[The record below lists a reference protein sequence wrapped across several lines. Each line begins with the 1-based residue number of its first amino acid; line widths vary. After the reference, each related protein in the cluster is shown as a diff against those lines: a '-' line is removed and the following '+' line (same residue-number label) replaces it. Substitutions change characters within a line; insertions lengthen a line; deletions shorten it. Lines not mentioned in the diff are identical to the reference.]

1 MNGQFKYLF
10 TPVQL
15 GPVTIKNR
23 IVNAQH
29 GNGLADNEFLPTE
42 KQAYYFAEKAK
53 GGTGLIIMGA
63 SLVSFNAMS
72 FFGRNLVS
80 DERAIPGYKRIADM
94 VHENGSKMFAQ
105 LSHQG
110 RQTTGDIS
118 RLPSWA
124 PSPIPCVVAREIPK
138 EMEREDM
145 EEVIQG
151 FVKGARNV
159 KKADFDGVEVY
170 GAHGYLLSQFLS
182 PHSNKREDEYGGS
195 LENRLRF
202 PLEVIDAVRR
212 EVGSDF
218 TIGFR
223 LNGDDFIPGSVGLE
237 DAQEIAKRV
246 ESTGLID
253 YLSVTAGT
261 YNSIPTWVSDMVV
274 PLGPLVHLASEIKKC
289 VSLPVLAVNRINDP
303 LQAEQILS
311 EGHADLIGMCRA
323 LLADPE
329 LPDKA
334 KEGRLDDIR
343 ICIGD
348 NQGCLQRTFKGL
360 PISCIYNATVGYEK
374 ELGIGTL
381 EPAKKKKK
389 VIVIGGGPA
398 GMEAA
403 RVAALRGHVVTL
415 YEKDSELG
423 GQINLIV
430 KLPGRKD
437 FGEVVRYLGH
447 QIEKSGV
454 DIRLDTEA
462 TGDLIEKEGPD
473 AVIVATGSEPDKSGF
488 CPVRP
493 DLEKIPGTDDDYVLT
508 ARDVLV
514 GWVDVGESVVII
526 DWLSDLQATGT
537 AELLLDKGKKVEI
550 ITYLPYVGV
559 DIVSP
564 TFGPLF
570 QKLFSKGLILTPFTA
585 VKEISD
591 HSVTVYN
598 VYSRQERKIE
608 NVDTVVLSTGSK
620 ANNKLYRS
628 LKGRVKEISAVGDC
642 VSPRKIINAVYE
654 AHRAARSM

>member
-10 TPVQL
+10 TPIEL

-42 KQAYYFAEKAK
+42 RQAYYFAEKAK
-53 GGTGLIIMGA
+53 GGAGLIIMGA
-63 SLVSFNAMS
+63 SLVLLNAMS

-80 DERAIPGYKRIADM
+80 DERAIPEFKRIADM
-94 VHENGSKMFAQ
+94 VHEHGSKMFAQ

-118 RLPSWA
+118 RLPTWA
-124 PSPIPCVVAREIPK
+124 PSPIPCVIAREIPK

-145 EEVIQG
+145 DEVIQG

-159 KKADFDGVEVY
+159 KKAGFDGVEVY

-182 PHSNKREDEYGGS
+182 PHSNRRKDEYGGS

-202 PLEVIDAVRR
+202 PLEVINAVRK

-218 TIGFR
+218 TVGFR
-223 LNGDDFIPGSVGLE
+223 LNGDDLTAGGLTLG
-237 DAQEIAKRV
+237 DAKEIAKRV
-246 ESTGLID
+246 ESTGQID
-253 YLSVTAGT
+253 YLSVSAGT
-261 YNSIPTWVSDMVV
+261 YNSVPLWISDMVV
-274 PLGPLVHLASEIKKC
+274 PLGPLVHLASGIKKC
-289 VSLPVLAVNRINDP
+289 VGLPVLAVNRINDP
-303 LQAEQILS
+303 LQAEQILAD
-311 EGHADLIGMCRA
+311 GHADLIGMCRA
-323 LLADPE
+323 LVADPE
-329 LPDKA
+329 LPNKA
-334 KEGRLDDIR
+334 KEGRLDEIR

-360 PISCIYNATVGYEK
+360 PISCIYNATVGYEN

-381 EPAKKKKK
+381 KPAKKKKK

-403 RVAALRGHVVTL
+403 GVAALKGHEVTL
-415 YEKDSELG
+415 YEKGSELG

-437 FGEVVRYLGH
+437 FGEVIRYLRH
-447 QIEKSGV
+447 QMETSGV
-454 DIRLDTEA
+454 DVRLNNEA
-462 TGDLIEKEGPD
+462 TAEMIEKEGPD
-473 AVIVATGSEPDKSGF
+473 AVIVAAGSEPDRTGF
-488 CPVRP
+488 MPVRP
-493 DLEKIPGTDDDYVLT
+493 DLEKIPGAEYDYVLT
-508 ARDVLV
+508 VRDVL
-514 GWVDVGESVVII
+514 GERVEIGENVVII

-537 AELLLDKGKKVEI
+537 AEFLLERGKRVEI

-564 TFGPLF
+564 TFSPLF
-570 QKLFSKGLILTPFTA
+570 QKLFSKGVILTSFTA

-591 HSVTVYN
+591 HSVVVYN
-598 VYSRQERKIE
+598 IYSRQERKIE
-608 NVDTVVLSTGSK
+608 AVDTVVLSTGAK
-620 ANNKLYRS
+620 ANNELYFS
-628 LKGRVKEISAVGDC
+628 LKGKVKELYAAGDC
-642 VSPRKIINAVYE
+642 VSPRRIINAVYE
-654 AHRAARSM
+654 GHIAARAI